1 VLLKRPSTSRSLQSL
16 QTQHSALH
24 GTRTGLQLVNQSF
37 FLSVQVMGV
46 RGKINLWYS
55 KNKAKDSVGF
65 GAPYK
70 EIKYKKKK
78 DKNKRN
84 KTHYGLQ
91 MFKAACQILV
101 SKGLCSNKKARQ
113 RSQKHLFNM

>member
-1 VLLKRPSTSRSLQSL
+1 
-16 QTQHSALH
+16 
-24 GTRTGLQLVNQSF
+24 
-37 FLSVQVMGV
+37 MGV

>member
-1 VLLKRPSTSRSLQSL
+1 
-16 QTQHSALH
+16 LH

-84 KTHYGLQ
+84 KKDT
-91 MFKAACQILV
+91 
-101 SKGLCSNKKARQ
+101 NKKNKKEELANMASFFQTARY
-113 RSQKHLFNM
+113 S